1 MEKEPRLWL
10 FLPTEFEN
18 DPAFARSIQN
28 VRSEKEP
35 VPAIFQRFPVLMA
48 DRAFWVSLITTMHKK
63 ARNWGALRKLI
74 QRHAPGHLKRDRAL
88 MVLACRHD
96 ASVFETLSILL
107 QQDRECVEAMTHVGN
122 TKSLL
127 SFPKAIQPL
136 FPDLLARG
144 ISNWPGAVIDTAEYI
159 AHEMWQHLEVAEAWF
174 QRGGRVHRRFSAAMK
189 DNPAFGLLIA
199 EHCSN
204 RNDFIRGTSTRL
216 RSNREFMIQA
226 VALDGRTLVTASI
239 LIWGWLPWQDPTTN
253 SYGGNLRHL
262 TRPRISCSCTNYLSM
277 WTRN

>member
-1 MEKEPRLWL
+1 LYLNEVQAYRLIPGEDDHELYEMLSPALQRDPDLIIAAYKSKILKVSNPPPPLWNDRDLWMRLMEKEPRLWL

-107 QQDRECVEAMTHVGN
+107 QQDRECEGYTA
-122 TKSLL
+122 
-127 SFPKAIQPL
+127 
-136 FPDLLARG
+136 
-144 ISNWPGAVIDTAEYI
+144 AV
-159 AHEMWQHLEVAEAWF
+159 
-174 QRGGRVHRRFSAAMK
+174 
-189 DNPAFGLLIA
+189 P
-199 EHCSN
+199 
-204 RNDFIRGTSTRL
+204 
-216 RSNREFMIQA
+216 
-226 VALDGRTLVTASI
+226 
-239 LIWGWLPWQDPTTN
+239 
-253 SYGGNLRHL
+253 
-262 TRPRISCSCTNYLSM
+262 
-277 WTRN
+277 